1 MLLRAILTAATVFS
15 AAAAAGPQT
24 WLDTEFGMT
33 FPGYNDIRVPGDTGT
48 EFSLS
53 ELDPDPA
60 LFVRLRPGVTLGR
73 HSLSV
78 LVAPLRIEAG
88 DTLDRSVSFAGTL
101 FPAGAPVDATYRFD
115 SYRLRWMY
123 RFWEGRDLTM
133 RAGAAAKVRDA
144 AISLSSAPL
153 GLEARKTNTGF
164 VPLLAFAADYRMS
177 PAVTLRLTAEGL
189 AGPVG
194 RAEDVFAGAVWT
206 LSPVT
211 SLRAGYRF
219 VEGGADVDEV
229 YNFTMIHYASLGA
242 TVRLGG

>member
-1 MLLRAILTAATVFS
+1 MFLRVLIIAAVFGVAV
-15 AAAAAGPQT
+15 AAPPKI
-24 WLDTEFGMT
+24 WLDTEFGMA
-33 FPGYNDIRVPGDTGT
+33 FPGYNDIRVPGETGT

-60 LFVRLRPGVTLGR
+60 VFARLRPGITFGR

-78 LVAPLRIEAG
+78 LVAPLRIEAAG
-88 DTLDRSVSFAGTL
+88 ELDRNVSFAGTV
-101 FPAGAPVDATYRFD
+101 FPEGAPLDATYRFD

-123 RFWEGRDLTM
+123 RFYSAEGLTM
-133 RAGAAAKVRDA
+133 RAGAAAKIRDA

-153 GLEARKTNTGF
+153 GLEATKTNTGF
-164 VPLLAFAADYRMS
+164 VPLLALDADYRMS
-177 PAVTLRLTAEGL
+177 PAVTLRLSAEGL
-189 AGPVG
+189 VGPVG

-219 VEGGADVDEV
+219 VEGGADVEEV